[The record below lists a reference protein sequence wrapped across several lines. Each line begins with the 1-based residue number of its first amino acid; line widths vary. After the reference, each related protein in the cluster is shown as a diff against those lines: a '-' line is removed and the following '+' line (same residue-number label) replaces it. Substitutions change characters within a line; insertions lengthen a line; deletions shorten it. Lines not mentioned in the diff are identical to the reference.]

1 LNEPF
6 CASFHL
12 WNSFMNRHSFS
23 SPVVI
28 TIEAADGGRRQYP
41 IKDLTKALAVMRWYG
56 IRQLAELRARSPG
69 IWLIAAAALA
79 CAHEHPDQATI
90 EHARQMFMS
99 LAKAAGI
106 LAGM

>member
-1 LNEPF
+1 
-6 CASFHL
+6 
-12 WNSFMNRHSFS
+12 MNRHSFS

-28 TIEAADGGRRQYP
+28 SIEAADGGKRQYP

-56 IRQLAELRARSPG
+56 IRPLTELRARSPG
-69 IWLIAAAALA
+69 VWLIAAAALA

-90 EHARQMFMS
+90 EHARQMFAS

>member
-1 LNEPF
+1 
-6 CASFHL
+6 
-12 WNSFMNRHSFS
+12 MNRHSFS

-56 IRQLAELRARSPG
+56 IKQLTELRARSPG

-90 EHARQMFMS
+90 EHARQMFVS